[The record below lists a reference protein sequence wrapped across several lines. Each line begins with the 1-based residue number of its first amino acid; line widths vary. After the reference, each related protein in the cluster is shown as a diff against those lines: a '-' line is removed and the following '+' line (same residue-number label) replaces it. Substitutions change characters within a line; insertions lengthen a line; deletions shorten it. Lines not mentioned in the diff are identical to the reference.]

1 MPHKKPITVGIIYS
15 LPSQSKFLDTF
26 GENLCR
32 PKLNTSY
39 RKIYILGDFNINL
52 FENGKSVFNKY
63 FNNNKILD

>member
-1 MPHKKPITVGIIYS
+1 MPHKKSITVGIIYR
-15 LPSQSKFLDTF
+15 LPSQSEFLDTF
-26 GENLCR
+26 GENLRR

-63 FNNNKILD
+63 FNNNKNSD